1 MMREGRTRRLPM
13 ALSALVALALAVL
26 PLPNVLDVL
35 RPDFLVLVVFYWS
48 IASPSAGGLALPFF
62 AGLALD
68 VIKGVVLGLENGRET
83 RLNAR
88 EALHP
93 TGRWPNTSDLI
104 AQFRSTRAKTVAF
117 ANQTDAALRDHFF
130 AHIAFG
136 DLDCYQWLVVLGQ
149 HALALT
155 LMAAWATHL
164 RLRLRVFSV
173 LSQSLTIFALLT
185 GYQFVLFW
193 VDGATGNPVT
203 TFSRWLAPVIGAVI
217 WPFLAETLSRLHER

>member
-1 MMREGRTRRLPM
+1 MMRDDPVRRLPM
-13 ALSALVALALAVL
+13 ALSALVALALAVV
-26 PLPNVLDVL
+26 PLPAAVDAF

-48 IASPSAGGLALPFF
+48 IETPRAGGLALAFT

-68 VIKGVVLGLENGRET
+68 VVR
-83 RLNAR
+83 
-88 EALHP
+88 
-93 TGRWPNTSDLI
+93 
-104 AQFRSTRAKTVAF
+104 
-117 ANQTDAALRDHFF
+117 
-130 AHIAFG
+130 G
-136 DLDCYQWLVVLGQ
+136 DVLGQ

-173 LSQSLTIFALLT
+173 VSQSLTIFALLT

-203 TFSRWLAPVIGAVI
+203 TFNRWLAPVIGGLI
-217 WPFLAETLSRLHER
+217 WPLLAGTLSRLHDR